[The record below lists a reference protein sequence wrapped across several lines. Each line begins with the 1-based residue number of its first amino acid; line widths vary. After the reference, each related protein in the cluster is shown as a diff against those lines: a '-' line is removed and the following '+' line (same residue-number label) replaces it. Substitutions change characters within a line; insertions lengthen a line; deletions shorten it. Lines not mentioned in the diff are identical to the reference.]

1 MITDHPEKKVTGKVT
16 FREHPLKNY
25 LTVNDLSK
33 MIGRSPGAIRN
44 LVLRRRIPY
53 RKPAGRLLF
62 LAEEIDRWIDQA
74 VGVRVEDL
82 EGGSI

>member
-1 MITDHPEKKVTGKVT
+1 MKG
-16 FREHPLKNY
+16 Y

-53 RKPAGRLLF
+53 RKPGGRLLF

-74 VGVRVEDL
+74 EGVRVEDL
-82 EGGSI
+82 EDGIT